1 MWGDDDRQLATVARN
16 VSTRYIAIILDALI
30 GLVLLPFNVHHLGQ
44 SAYGLWML
52 TASLT
57 TYFSVLDLGF
67 GGSIVKFV
75 AQYRAQ
81 RDVNGLNDI
90 ASTLFVIFSVM
101 GIIAYGIFGLLAL
114 NISHVFS
121 LSPEQLSTGRWLM
134 LIIGV
139 YVSLGLPFSIF
150 GGIINGF
157 QRYDLNN
164 VVGVGSSVVVA
175 TVNVLMLLA
184 GASLV
189 QLVIVTTAIRIA
201 TYFVYRLNAYAVFPA
216 LRIRPSLFQWSRVRE
231 LTGFSVYISI
241 IDWSNKLNYSIDAI
255 VIGAFMSSAA
265 VALWT
270 VPQRLAEMLQRLTNQ
285 LNGVLFPVVV
295 DSDAGG
301 KPERLRAIF
310 VQGTR
315 LSLVSVVPMAAAM
328 GLLADPLIRAW
339 VGPKFVD
346 SIIVAQILTCVV
358 AIRVGNATATTVLK
372 GAGHH
377 RLLAYTN
384 AGTALGHA
392 GTGRAG
398 GNFRVVAGG
407 LPPRGHAGRR
417 RIPSSRMADR
427 LARGRDGGGRHP
439 SSGRAARAA
448 VGGCGDCGHRLDRL
462 LRHVPGIGCEEYG
475 SAPVYGESK
484 RAAADASAAPGRSSR
499 ITQSLSTC
507 GHQGP
512 KERDERNH
520 SRGGQGIAP
529 ERHDRRQAEVP
540 AACRRQ
546 DARRTS
552 DRSAAGCRHHGYR
565 RSRRMPG

>member
-1 MWGDDDRQLATVARN
+1 VTVGADEPDTMWGDDDHQLATVARN
-16 VSTRYIAIILDALI
+16 VSTRYVAIILDALI

-52 TASLT
+52 TASMT

-90 ASTLFVIFSVM
+90 ASTLFVIFSAM
-101 GIIAYGIFGLLAL
+101 GVVAYGIFVLLAL
-114 NISHVFS
+114 NITHVFS
-121 LSPEQLSTGRWLM
+121 LSPEQLSMGRWLL

-175 TVNVLMLLA
+175 TVNVVMLLA

-189 QLVIVTTAIRIA
+189 QLVLATTAIRIA
-201 TYFVYRLNAYAVFPA
+201 TYFVYRLNAYSVFPA
-216 LRIRPSLFQWSRVRE
+216 LRIRPSHFQWSRVRE
-231 LTGFSVYISI
+231 LTSFSVYVSI

-255 VIGAFMSSAA
+255 VIGAFISSAA

-346 SIIVAQILTCVV
+346 SIVVAQILICVV

-372 GAGHH
+372 GAGLH

-384 AGTALGHA
+384 AGTALGNIALSLLWIRHYGLIGQA
-392 GTGRAG
+392 MGTL
-398 GNFRVVAGG
+398 VPVA
-407 LPPRGHAGRR
+407 
-417 RIPSSRMADR
+417 
-427 LARGRDGGGRHP
+427 LA
-439 SSGRAARAA
+439 AIF
-448 VGGCGDCGHRLDRL
+448 VLW
-462 LRHVPGIGCEEYG
+462 
-475 SAPVYGESK
+475 
-484 RAAADASAAPGRSSR
+484 
-499 ITQSLSTC
+499 
-507 GHQGP
+507 
-512 KERDERNH
+512 
-520 SRGGQGIAP
+520 
-529 ERHDRRQAEVP
+529 P
-540 AACRRQ
+540 AACRRVDMRVGAAFLQ
-546 DARRTS
+546 AVWPTIWPVVVMAAVVIPLRNALPVRLWAVAAAAAVGSAVYFATFLAFAVKSKDRRLYMEKVNELMRT
-552 DRSAAGCRHHGYR
+552 RRRVAAAAA
-565 RSRRMPG
+565 